1 MNMKQKALIIAA
13 SLLTPILLASCATRA
28 GTAVAGA
35 ATYKA
40 IDEHQEQEQRE
51 DYAKAKAYQNNNQ
64 NGNRR

>member
-1 MNMKQKALIIAA
+1 MKNIRIQLAAILIV
-13 SLLTPILLASCATRA
+13 PFVFASCATRA